1 MKFNLRFYCS
11 QLQPKCECLFLKSI
25 QEFMREFFYIL
36 MAEEI
41 QNMDDIKLIE
51 LLIFLLDQ
59 VEEYYE

>member
-1 MKFNLRFYCS
+1 
-11 QLQPKCECLFLKSI
+11 
-25 QEFMREFFYIL
+25 MREFFYIL
-36 MAEEI
+36 MAEET